1 MVVFF
6 DVLGMPN
13 YIMHIDKIYIFKY
26 NCILKCL
33 IFFSFLS
40 ALKSIHNVGKSLK
53 KFKNYDK
60 LLVITNKITIYC
72 VVVVSPFLLIFSSV
86 YRSLEHHPLII
97 SILPCRRN

>member
-1 MVVFF
+1 
-6 DVLGMPN
+6 MPN
-13 YIMHIDKIYIFKY
+13 YMMHIDKIYIFKY

-33 IFFSFLS
+33 IFLFLS

-72 VVVVSPFLLIFSSV
+72 VVVVPPFLLIFFLS
-86 YRSLEHHPLII
+86 II
-97 SILPCRRN
+97 H